1 MNIRMIALLFAKDL
15 FLSRRMI
22 SAYLAGGIVAVAL
35 SFVPNE
41 LVAFTGFI
49 LMLTAAIGLG
59 IQLITQLVL
68 DERKN
73 HNLSFV
79 MSLPVTPI
87 DYSISKIAVVLST
100 YCIPWGVMFFGT
112 VLLIYQLP
120 SVPDGKLMTGTI
132 IFLELFASFSLQ
144 LATAIIS
151 ESMGWTIAV
160 MVFGNVFFNLFIVGL
175 MRNPELAE
183 SMKSETVAWSPLM
196 LQIIGCEL
204 AVIVLSIG
212 LTVLLQ
218 TRKRDVV

>member
-1 MNIRMIALLFAKDL
+1 MNIRMISMLFAKDL

-22 SAYLAGGIVAVAL
+22 SAYLIGGIVAVAL
-35 SFVPNE
+35 AFVPNE
-41 LVAFTGFI
+41 AVAFTGFI
-49 LMLTAAIGLG
+49 LILTAAIGLG
-59 IQLITQLVL
+59 IQLIGQLVL

-87 DYSISKIAVVLST
+87 DYSISKIAVVLLT
-100 YCIPWGVMFFGT
+100 YCIPWGVMFFGC
-112 VLLIYQLP
+112 VLLIYQMP
-120 SVPDGKLMTGTI
+120 SVPDGRIMTGTI
-132 IFLELFASFSLQ
+132 IFLELFAAFSIQ

-151 ESMGWTIAV
+151 ESLGWTIGV
-160 MVFGNVFFNLFIVGL
+160 MVFGNVFLNLFLTGM

-183 SMKSETVAWSPLM
+183 SMKSETVSWSPLM

-204 AVIVLSIG
+204 AVIVGSI
-212 LTVLLQ
+212 VIAVVLQ